1 MVTKAII
8 LKWPKHLILT
18 QIILLIKMIH
28 LGWYDPNEAEEYLKS
43 LHIRAK
49 NDLIEV
55 INLIQKNNANKF
67 LIKGNKFWEIYN
79 DKDIANQIKI
89 KNNLKKGEF
98 DYFVNLHIK
107 NSNFNKLNFKDIINL
122 ILIKKNNPINL
133 VPEPLSEIKRSV
145 LIYYALN
152 KWNEEDLNM
161 INYFPEFNEL
171 LNKIDYYLPQYHIKK
186 EKIKFSYI
194 YILEILFSFLLS
206 ILIAISI
213 NKIKKT

>member
-1 MVTKAII
+1 M
-8 LKWPKHLILT
+8 
-18 QIILLIKMIH
+18 
-28 LGWYDPNEAEEYLKS
+28 
-43 LHIRAK
+43 
-49 NDLIEV
+49 
-55 INLIQKNNANKF
+55 
-67 LIKGNKFWEIYN
+67 
-79 DKDIANQIKI
+79 
-89 KNNLKKGEF
+89 
-98 DYFVNLHIK
+98 
-107 NSNFNKLNFKDIINL
+107 
-122 ILIKKNNPINL
+122 
-133 VPEPLSEIKRSV
+133 PEPLSEIKRSV

-171 LNKIDYYLPQYHIKK
+171 LNNIDYYLPQYHIKK